1 MYHIIGHSGGST
13 LDAQGLSRVID
24 MDYWSQLSLKN
35 VTLINGRADN
45 GGAIRLRSRMPVG
58 LLDVEIT
65 RPLSETMAM
74 AEATRLTFRGGAI
87 RNCEA
92 TNDGGAIATLVTQTV
107 FGGAAGVNRRVVA
120 CSASA
125 QPHGPRVGL

>member
-1 MYHIIGHSGGST
+1 MYHIIGHPGGST

-24 MDYWSQLSLKN
+24 MDYWSQLSLQN

-45 GGAIRLRSRMPVG
+45 GGAIRLRSRMPDG
-58 LLDVEIT
+58 VEVNFDTVIQ
-65 RPLSETMAM
+65 

-92 TNDGGAIATLVTQTV
+92 TNDGGAIATVITQTI
-107 FGGAAGVNRRVVA
+107 FGGAAGVNRRVVT
-120 CSASA
+120 CSTSA

>member
-1 MYHIIGHSGGST
+1 MYHIVGHPGGST

-24 MDYWSQLSLKN
+24 MDYWSQLSLQN

-58 LLDVEIT
+58 IEVNSD
-65 RPLSETMAM
+65 TMIQ

-92 TNDGGAIATLVTQTV
+92 TNDGGAIATLVTQTI

-120 CSASA
+120 CPASA
-125 QPHGPRVGL
+125 QPLGPRVGL